1 MSERWFHFQKASTI
15 TLAREALM
23 ERIIKLALD
32 GKQDLKREAEGAL
45 ADINAELVASLPDR
59 MSTPDNPLIRCFIH
73 KSELRDLEA
82 ALTFYLNTAR
92 EVNSVRLR
100 FNDLLRNTQLSL
112 SRVE

>member
-59 MSTPDNPLIRCFIH
+59 MSTPDDPLIRCFIH
-73 KSELRDLEA
+73 RSELRDLHLAVECFIA
-82 ALTFYLNTAR
+82 SCDK
-92 EVNSVRLR
+92 EPDVSKR
-100 FNDLLRNTQLSL
+100 FTDLLRNVTISL